1 MIVALIMKKFLRI
14 LVLGLLFSNLV
25 QGESLLP
32 KCEGNDEK
40 ISSFSFKHFRMVRKW
55 TNCHGTTISPKGAK
69 YVGEFYKGKFHGQGT
84 FTGID
89 GRKYVGQYKNHKKHG
104 KGIYTYANGDKY
116 MGNGKKLNTT
126 GKELTH
132 MPAEINILGNG
143 KMVYATGKEPSH
155 MLMEEL
161 KMVYGK
167 EINCLNQNN
176 KYKTKKLL
184 QLRHVSLYHNVLF

>member
-1 MIVALIMKKFLRI
+1 MIVALTMKKFLGI

-40 ISSFSFKHFRMVRKW
+40 ISSFSVKHFRMVRKW

-89 GRKYVGQYKNHKKHG
+89 GRKYVGQYKNHKNTEKELTHMPMETN
-104 KGIYTYANGDKY
+104 ILE
-116 MGNGKKLNTT
+116 NGKKLNTT
-126 GKELTH
+126 GTELIH
-132 MPAEINILGNG
+132 MPTEINILGNG

-155 MLMEEL
+155 MLVDEL

-167 EINCLNQNN
+167 EINYLNQNN
-176 KYKTKKLL
+176 KHKTKK
-184 QLRHVSLYHNVLF
+184 VTTTITCIFIS

>member
-1 MIVALIMKKFLRI
+1 MKKVIAI
-14 LVLGLLFSNLV
+14 LVLGLLFSNLA

-40 ISSFSFKHFRMVRKW
+40 ISSFSVKHFRMVRKW

-104 KGIYTYANGDKY
+104 KGTYTYSNGDKY
-116 MGNGKKLNTT
+116 IGEWKNGLRHGQGTF
-126 GKELTH
+126 TH
-132 MPAEINILGNG
+132 ASGRVEDGIWKRN
-143 KMVYATGKEPSH
+143 
-155 MLMEEL
+155 
-161 KMVYGK
+161 
-167 EINCLNQNN
+167 
-176 KYKTKKLL
+176 KLL
-184 QLRHVSLYHNVLF
+184 KPKQ

>member
-1 MIVALIMKKFLRI
+1 MIVALTMKKFLGI
-14 LVLGLLFSNLV
+14 LVLGLLFSNLA

-40 ISSFSFKHFRMVRKW
+40 ISSFSVKHFRMVRKW

-104 KGIYTYANGDKY
+104 KGTYTYANGDKY
-116 MGNGKKLNTT
+116 IGEWKNGLRHGQGTF
-126 GKELTH
+126 TH
-132 MPAEINILGNG
+132 VSGRVEDGIWKRN
-143 KMVYATGKEPSH
+143 
-155 MLMEEL
+155 
-161 KMVYGK
+161 
-167 EINCLNQNN
+167 
-176 KYKTKKLL
+176 KLL
-184 QLRHVSLYHNVLF
+184 KPKQ

>member
-1 MIVALIMKKFLRI
+1 MIVALTMKKFLGI
-14 LVLGLLFSNLV
+14 LVLGLLFNNLA

-40 ISSFSFKHFRMVRKW
+40 ISSFSVKHFRMVRKW

-104 KGIYTYANGDKY
+104 KGTYAYANGDKY
-116 MGNGKKLNTT
+116 IGEWKKGLRHGQGTF
-126 GKELTH
+126 TH
-132 MPAEINILGNG
+132 ASGRVEDGIWKRN
-143 KMVYATGKEPSH
+143 
-155 MLMEEL
+155 
-161 KMVYGK
+161 
-167 EINCLNQNN
+167 
-176 KYKTKKLL
+176 KLL
-184 QLRHVSLYHNVLF
+184 KPKQ